1 MKPDKW
7 RKQSGGNSRFRPQD
21 DKLSCGQLAP
31 RQGAKPA
38 CRSAFLMGVPVKSA
52 FELLLARVTEP
63 AADAA
68 KEKEVI
74 F

>member
-31 RQGAKPA
+31 GRAQN
-38 CRSAFLMGVPVKSA
+38 
-52 FELLLARVTEP
+52 LLAGLH
-63 AADAA
+63 
-68 KEKEVI
+68 